1 MCDSFAKTIRPEAA
15 AVAATKAVKKVF
27 ISGTVSPMNDI
38 AIQVGGAKA
47 GKTLSVKMTMN
58 SSALIFVKSVKL
70 PTARTRLD

>member
-1 MCDSFAKTIRPEAA
+1 
-15 AVAATKAVKKVF
+15 
-27 ISGTVSPMNDI
+27 MNDI

-70 PTARTRLD
+70 PTAHTTGLT